1 MGRSLDQ
8 WVKQTAPMPP
18 TTAAMLNLSVAARA
32 IEHRFG
38 KLLLKHGL
46 TQPQYNALRIL
57 RGVFPDGHP
66 RSEISARMFDRSPDM
81 TRLIDRLVRM
91 SYVQRKQGIEDRR
104 ESIACITSKGLT
116 LLKKLDPLVER
127 FIEEEFAKKFT
138 QAEILEIS
146 RLCERTYENE
156 L

>member
-8 WVKQTAPMPP
+8 WLKQTAPMPS
-18 TTAAMLNLSVAARA
+18 TMAAMLNLMVASRA
-32 IEHRFG
+32 IEHRLG

-81 TRLIDRLVRM
+81 TRLIDRLARTG
-91 SYVQRKQGIEDRR
+91 YVERKQGIEDRR
-104 ESIACITSKGLT
+104 ESIACITSKGLS
-116 LLKKLDPLVER
+116 LLKKIDPLLDG
-127 FIEEEFAKKFT
+127 FIEKEFAKKYS
-138 QAEILEIS
+138 QAEILELS
-146 RLCERTYENE
+146 RLCELTYENE

>member
-8 WVKQTAPMPP
+8 WLKQTAPMPP

-32 IEHRFG
+32 VEHRFG

-57 RGVFPDGHP
+57 RGIFPDGHP